1 MYHNQLTASCKPMF
15 LSHIQFS
22 SFIPLSMRNMQCFFL
37 FWKNKNICIFF
48 PIYLDSTFPLHGF
61 RCVGFMMAKM
71 VLRELMDP
79 SILMKLKSFLT
90 MVCINQPL
98 KNISFG
104 KVIVF
109 INWYFMSSLS
119 CIFKILE
126 IWIQENNPSCFCEF
140 LLPTIYKK
148 FPSGSI
154 GVQEYIHLNT
164 L

>member
-1 MYHNQLTASCKPMF
+1 MHLIAILIGKNLWLHSISGSLGEACNA
-15 LSHIQFS
+15 FS
-22 SFIPLSMRNMQCFFL
+22 YFGTY
-37 FWKNKNICIFF
+37 KNICIFF
-48 PIYLDSTFPLHGF
+48 PIYLDSTFRLHGF

-79 SILMKLKSFLT
+79 SIFMKFKSLLT
-90 MVCINQPL
+90 TVCINHPL

-119 CIFKILE
+119 CIFEILE
-126 IWIQENNPSCFCEF
+126 IWIQENNPSCLRNF
-140 LLPTIYKK
+140 LSPTIYKK